1 MDKTINLSETL
12 SGKLQTNVINEIC
25 RIANGDK
32 VMKQNIYALAMGTDE
47 HISYNALWVLSHF
60 DSDSSEWLSMK
71 QNDFIDLVITESHVG
86 KRRILLSILNTQTFT
101 KKSLRTDF
109 IDFCMSK
116 ISSPI
121 EQYAIRALCMKLAYK
136 QCIFYPALLKELNT
150 SLNMLPQ
157 QPLSPGLKSTR
168 LNILRKIYV
177 QTHVLDYDGFDVIV
191 RPRSEYE

>member
-71 QNDFIDLVITESHVG
+71 QNDFIDHVITESHVG

-136 QCIFYPALLKELNT
+136 QCIILSSSIKRAQHFPQYVTATATISWSKINT
-150 SLNMLPQ
+150 PKYIEKNICTNSCI
-157 QPLSPGLKSTR
+157 GL
-168 LNILRKIYV
+168 
-177 QTHVLDYDGFDVIV
+177 
-191 RPRSEYE
+191 